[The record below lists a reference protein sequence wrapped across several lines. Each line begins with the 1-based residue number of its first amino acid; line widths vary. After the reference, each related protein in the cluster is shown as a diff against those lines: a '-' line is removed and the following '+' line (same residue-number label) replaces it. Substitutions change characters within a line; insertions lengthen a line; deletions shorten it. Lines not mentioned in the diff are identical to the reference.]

1 MKLIRHILFSFVL
14 LIILGHAS
22 FAHSHES
29 RNDMCRVHSSVEY
42 SFLDLLQVI
51 VSSDTG
57 KHHLEDYKEGKG
69 SLLLTQLLSLDDSI
83 NFNSIVI
90 NHPLNE
96 PESPWPNQAIG
107 FTVFHPF
114 YTIYTLRG
122 SPFLS

>member
-1 MKLIRHILFSFVL
+1 MKLIRQILFSFVL

-29 RNDMCRVHSSVEY
+29 RNDMCLVHTSVEY

-57 KHHLEDYKEGKG
+57 KHHLEDYKEGKET
-69 SLLLTQLLSLDDSI
+69 LFFAQLLSLDDNL

-90 NHPLNE
+90 NYPLNE
-96 PESPWPNQAIG
+96 LESPWPNQAIG
-107 FTVFHPF
+107 FTAFHPF